1 MDNELYHYGT
11 PHDGFTPHSG
21 RYEYGSGEN
30 PYQRAGSFLAALEEY
45 RRLGKTDKEFYT
57 DRQMSASEFRARV
70 SNDRAAARDW
80 YIRKARRLKRE
91 GWSNVKIAEEL
102 FGDPSKESRIRGYL
116 KEGAKQAARC
126 NTNVADFL
134 EKEIKSKG
142 CIDVGKE
149 VNRELT
155 ANTALGNVSE
165 TRLTAALE
173 QLKDRG
179 YEIINLYV
187 PQLTNPN
194 GQKTTIKV
202 AAKPGTTAHELYKD
216 LSQIKTVTS
225 YTPDNG
231 ETVVTIKRPSNLD
244 SSRVY
249 VRYAEDGGAD
259 RDGTIELRRGV
270 NDISLGGSLY
280 AQVRVAVDG
289 THYMKGMA
297 HYSDKIPDG
306 YDIVYNTNKKRGVPM
321 MSDNPDDKQVLKTL
335 KSDPDNPFG
344 ALISRQLE
352 YTDKNGKKQL
362 SPINILREDG
372 DWDDYSKTL
381 SSQFLSKQSKE
392 LIKNQLN
399 LTYAENKEEFE
410 KIRRLTNP
418 AVKQKLMA
426 TFAEECDSA
435 AVDLKATALP
445 RQATKVLLPIPS
457 LKENEIYAPTYN
469 DGEHVVLVRYPHAGT
484 FEIPE
489 LVVNNKNR
497 EGQRNI
503 TKNAIDAVGI
513 NPKAAAQLSG
523 ADFDGDTAL
532 VIPVNSKVK
541 IDTKPPLAGLK
552 NFEPKDYQYT
562 ETKTTRE
569 LNTKTGKYEDVIH
582 YYRNGKEFKAISEQT
597 KQIQMGVISN
607 LITDMTLIGAPD
619 EDLERAVRHSM
630 VIIDSEKHKLD
641 YRQSYKDNGIAALH
655 KQYQGKTQGGAY
667 TLISKAHKETDVP
680 EERRS
685 SNPDPVTGEWIY
697 TPTGKH
703 KTGVIGVDE
712 KTGKKIYGELP
723 ELKTQKKTLMAQ
735 AFAAGKDAY
744 SLTSGNDKE
753 NLYADYANKMH
764 AMANEARKEAYA
776 IKPIPPSKSA
786 ATVYAEEIKSLDNK
800 LNNARLN
807 APKERQAQLIAN
819 QVAKAKWAA
828 DPTLDKE
835 HKQRIGQQELTKA
848 RALVGANK
856 KDVMV
861 DITPKE
867 WEAIQ
872 AGAISTN
879 KLKQILD
886 NTDMDKVRQYA
897 TPKDHRTISEATKR
911 QIEARLAT
919 GRYNIAEI
927 AASAG
932 VSPATVSAINKEL
945 KGGK

>member
-1 MDNELYHYGT
+1 MENELTHYGT
-11 PHDGFTPHSG
+11 PHDGFIPHSG

-30 PYQRAGSFLAALEEY
+30 PYQKAGSFLAAYEEAK
-45 RRLGKTDKEFYT
+45 RQGMSDKDFYT
-57 DRQMSASEFRARV
+57 SRQMTASEFRAKR
-70 SNDRAAARDW
+70 SNDRASARDW
-80 YIRKARRLKRE
+80 YIRKARRLSRE
-91 GWSNVKIAEEL
+91 GWSNSAIAEEL
-102 FGDPSKESRIRGYL
+102 FGDKAKESRIRGYL

-134 EKEIKSKG
+134 EKEIQQKG

-155 ANTALGNVSE
+155 ANTALGVVSE
-165 TRLTAALE
+165 TRLTAALA

-187 PQLTNPN
+187 PQLTNPD
-194 GQKTTIKV
+194 GQKTTVKV

-216 LSQIKTVTS
+216 LSKIKTVTS

-231 ETVVTIKRPSNLD
+231 ETVKTIQRPANLD
-244 SSRVY
+244 SKRVY
-249 VRYAEDGGAD
+249 IRYAEDGGVD

-270 NDISLGGSLY
+270 NDLTLGGSLY
-280 AQVRVAVDG
+280 AQVRIAVDG

-297 HYSDKIPDG
+297 HYSDKVPEG
-306 YDIVYNTNKKRGVPM
+306 YDIVYNTNKKRGTLV
-321 MSDNPDDKQVLKTL
+321 MSDNPDDKQVLKPL

-344 ALISRQLE
+344 ALINRQID
-352 YTDKNGKKQL
+352 YVGPDGKKHL
-362 SPINILREDG
+362 SPVNILREEG
-372 DWDDYSKTL
+372 QWDDFSKTL
-381 SSQFLSKQSKE
+381 SSQFLSKQNKS

-410 KIRRLTNP
+410 KIKRLNNP
-418 AVKQKLMA
+418 AVKQKLMT

-489 LVVNNKNR
+489 LVVNNRNR

-503 TKNAIDAVGI
+503 TRNAIDAVGI
-513 NPKAAAQLSG
+513 HPKAASQLSG

-532 VIPVNSKVK
+532 VIPVNSK
-541 IDTKPPLAGLK
+541 TKVTTRPYLEGLK
-552 NFEPKDYQYT
+552 NFDTKDYQWT
-562 ETKTTRE
+562 ETKTSRE
-569 LNTKTGKYEDVIH
+569 LNPKTGKYENVTH
-582 YYRNGKEFKAISEQT
+582 YYRNGKEFKPISEEY
-597 KQIQMGVISN
+597 KQIQMGVVSN
-607 LITDMTLIGAPD
+607 LITDMTLLGAD
-619 EDLERAVRHSM
+619 EKELERAVKHSM

-641 YRQSYKDNGIAALH
+641 YRQSYQDNAISALH
-655 KQYQGKTQGGAY
+655 EKYQGKAQGGAA
-667 TLISKAHKETDVP
+667 TLVSRAKSPREIP
-680 EERRS
+680 ERRRS
-685 SNPDPVTGEWIY
+685 SRPNAETGEWEY
-697 TPTGKH
+697 TETGKH
-703 KTGVIGVDE
+703 KKGVVGVDE
-712 KTGKKIYGELP
+712 ATGKKIYGDLP
-723 ELKTQKKTLMAQ
+723 DLKTEKVSLMSIT
-735 AFAAGKDAY
+735 KDARAL
-744 SLTSGNDKE
+744 SSGNPKE
-753 NLYADYANKMH
+753 ELYADYANKMK
-764 AMANEARKEAYA
+764 AMANEARKEAYS
-776 IKPIPPSKSA
+776 IKPVPVSKTA
-786 ATVYAEEIKSLDNK
+786 EKVYAEEIRSLDAK
-800 LNNARLN
+800 LNGARLN

-835 HKQRIGQQELTKA
+835 HRQRIGQQELTKA

-856 KDVMV
+856 QDVMV
-861 DITPKE
+861 EITPKE

-879 KLKQILD
+879 KLKQILN

-897 TPKDHRTISEATKR
+897 TPKNSNVLSDAARA
-911 QIEARLAT
+911 QIEARLAS
-919 GRYNIAEI
+919 GRYTIAEI

-932 VSPATVSAINKEL
+932 VSPATVSNINKEL
-945 KGGK
+945 KGGN